1 MVDSVCLGLVGV
13 MVLGCYSD
21 GLTLV
26 GAVVLGCC
34 SVGLAGT
41 GLAVPDLG

>member
-1 MVDSVCLGLVGV
+1 MVDSVCLGLAGV
-13 MVLGCYSD
+13 MVLGCCSD

-26 GAVVLGCC
+26 GAVVLGYC

-41 GLAVPDLG
+41 GLVVPDLG